1 MILLQLSVILNQTGT
16 KIHKDIQKLKGKK
29 EKHNYP
35 EQYGTP
41 NLKISE
47 NTDSDEEQEKQKNT
61 EK

>member
-1 MILLQLSVILNQTGT
+1 LNQTGV